1 MTVTFFGHRRTP
13 SAVRP
18 WVKTLLNELIEK
30 EGAAD
35 FKRLAEDAGKR
46 VINIYEIVKGLY

>member
-35 FKRLAEDAGKR
+35 FKILAEDAGKR